1 MNLKETLSRKPVKF
15 LTLLL
20 TAMLIATA
28 SAAMYYS
35 LTMTSTITVYKANV
49 YFVEGSDNATSG
61 AYVYLD
67 STNTTA
73 TLTGLRA
80 YPNVTFTYTNLT
92 MVRNNATSGITKI
105 RLAPDVAPS
114 GNDTDFVYV
123 KFMLNGT
130 EARWLN
136 YTVTGG
142 SWDPPSASDPAWITI
157 DWETQWSIVIF
168 TKASAN
174 ATPGNQ
180 VTIGITVDVD

>member
-1 MNLKETLSRKPVKF
+1 MELREKLSRRPVKF

-20 TAMLIATA
+20 TALLVATA

-49 YFVEGSDNATSG
+49 YFVEGSDNATST

-67 STNTTA
+67 SLKTTA

-80 YPNVTFTYTNLT
+80 YPNLTFTYSNLT
-92 MVRNNATSGITKI
+92 MVRNNATSGMTQI

-114 GNDTDFVYV
+114 GNATDFVYV

-130 EARWLN
+130 SARWLN

-142 SWDPPSASDPAWITI
+142 SWNTPSASNWITI
-157 DWETQWSIVIF
+157 GTSTQWPIVII
-168 TKASAN
+168 TKAN
-174 ATPGNQ
+174 ATATVGNQ